1 MGVVCFGG
9 SRVVIRVVVRCVGK
23 ILIMSDSGRRQEWG
37 FKDSKTG
44 HQRCVGV
51 SDGRMMMIVT
61 SFRPLF
67 YVPLIF
73 TQNTT
78 SSEYFMSLLISL
90 LPHKEHMQP
99 LRAFHPQ
106 MQQVTGYS
114 DVA

>member
-9 SRVVIRVVVRCVGK
+9 SRVVIRVVVRYVGK
-23 ILIMSDSGRRQEWG
+23 ILITSDSGRGKESG

-44 HQRCVGV
+44 HRCCMNV

-67 YVPLIF
+67 YLSLIF

-78 SSEYFMSLLISL
+78 ALEYFMSLLISL

-99 LRAFHPQ
+99 LRVFHPQ
-106 MQQVTGYS
+106 MQ
-114 DVA
+114 